1 VCSQP
6 DSEGTGP
13 LICVTHAHAVL
24 ISQDKIKA
32 DHRELLRQSSQVQPP
47 LRIAAYIKVCVLHV
61 CMGVGVG
68 WGLHTLCM
76 CVVRVCACVW
86 GWGLRTLCMC
96 VVRVCACVCVRT
108 CVCMCAC
115 NVFAPSFVF
124 R

>member
-1 VCSQP
+1 MCSQP

-96 VVRVCACVCVRT
+96 VVRVCACV
-108 CVCMCAC
+108 
-115 NVFAPSFVF
+115 
-124 R
+124 